1 MQQAR
6 EMRLEI
12 KAFRNTVEN
21 TRKELKE
28 ESLRK

>member
-12 KAFRNTVEN
+12 RAFRVNVEN